1 MPILNSMC
9 ILLQKGARFVLFTSL
24 FSALCAVALCMAT
37 EKLLLHGMPPVFSSL
52 HFFIM
57 GCTLVV
63 YNVHYLI
70 KKSTAELS
78 DQYAWVQKNRKWNYA
93 FLILGFL
100 LSIAFVFQMPHAV
113 WQVCMLLAL
122 FSFAYS
128 LPILPLKQKH
138 RLKDFGW
145 VKIILL
151 AIVWTSVTAVLPI
164 LFWHS
169 SLLQFP
175 FELLIRFVFLFV
187 LCLAFDVRD
196 MEVDLEAGIYTL
208 PNKIGLQNTD
218 TLIRVLLFV
227 FFALALIQYFRFAL
241 LLRLI
246 INIVSALLTL
256 IAIRFVRKYPS
267 DYNYIL
273 LLDGQMLLN
282 GILLLLI

>member
-1 MPILNSMC
+1 MFV
-9 ILLQKGARFVLFTSL
+9 LLQKCSRFVLFTSL

-37 EKLLLHGMPPVFSSL
+37 EKLLLHCMPPVFSPL

-57 GCTLVV
+57 ACTLAV
-63 YNVHYLI
+63 YNAHYLI

-78 DQYAWVQKNRKWNYA
+78 DQYAWVQKNRKWNYV
-93 FLILGFL
+93 FLLLGFL
-100 LSIAFVFQMPHAV
+100 LSIGFVFQMPPAV

-128 LPILPLKQKH
+128 LPILPFKQKH

-145 VKIILL
+145 LKIVLL
-151 AIVWTSVTAVLPI
+151 ATVWTSVTAVLPV
-164 LFWHS
+164 LFWHYS
-169 SLLQFP
+169 ILQFP
-175 FELLIRFVFLFV
+175 FELFIRFVFLFI
-187 LCLAFDVRD
+187 LCLAFDIRD

-208 PNKIGLQNTD
+208 PNKIGLQNTY
-218 TLIRVLLFV
+218 TLIRILLFV

-241 LLRLI
+241 LSRLI

-256 IAIRFVRKYPS
+256 IAIRFAHKYPS

-282 GILLLLI
+282 GLLLLMI

>member
-1 MPILNSMC
+1 MR
-9 ILLQKGARFVLFTSL
+9 ILLQKGTCFVLFTSL

-93 FLILGFL
+93 FLILGFI

-113 WQVCMLLAL
+113 WQVCILLAL

-164 LFWHS
+164 LFLHS
-169 SLLQFP
+169 SLLQLP
-175 FELLIRFVFLFV
+175 FELFIRFVFLFV
-187 LCLAFDVRD
+187 LCLAFDIRD

-241 LLRLI
+241 LSRLI

-267 DYNYIL
+267 DYNYIF